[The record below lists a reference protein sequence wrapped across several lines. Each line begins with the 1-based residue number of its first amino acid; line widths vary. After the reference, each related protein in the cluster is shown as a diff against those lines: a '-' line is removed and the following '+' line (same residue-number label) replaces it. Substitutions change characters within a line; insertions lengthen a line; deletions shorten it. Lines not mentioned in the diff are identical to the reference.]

1 MRVLITGGAGFIG
14 SHTVLSLLT
23 KGIKVTIVD
32 SFQNSSIKSINAIK
46 KIAYSINSKYPENL
60 DFLSGDILDLNFLEK
75 VFEEKNDKKNKFDGV
90 IHLAGLKSVSDSIK
104 NPIKYWDTNLN
115 GTINLVKTMDKFKC
129 NILVFSS
136 SATIYGV
143 SGNINIKE
151 DSEINPINPYGTTKL
166 AIETFLGDLYKS
178 QSNKWGIINLRY
190 FNPIGAHESG
200 FLGENPT
207 GHISNI
213 FPLINK
219 VAQKKVKELNIYGSD
234 WNTPDGTCIRDYIHI
249 MDLAEAH
256 CLALEHLLKNE
267 KFFLNLNLGTGKG
280 YSILQLINTFEKIN
294 RVKVPYIFSKR
305 RDGDISQV
313 VADNKKACEILNWE
327 PLRNIEDMCKDGW
340 KWYSKNPDGFQ

>member
-219 VAQKKVKELNIYGSD
+219 VMRLS
-234 WNTPDGTCIRDYIHI
+234 
-249 MDLAEAH
+249 
-256 CLALEHLLKNE
+256 
-267 KFFLNLNLGTGKG
+267 
-280 YSILQLINTFEKIN
+280 
-294 RVKVPYIFSKR
+294 
-305 RDGDISQV
+305 
-313 VADNKKACEILNWE
+313 
-327 PLRNIEDMCKDGW
+327 
-340 KWYSKNPDGFQ
+340 